1 MNTSPTICH
10 GDVLV
15 VLEGRARLTWYR
27 HGRAE
32 WSPVALWPN
41 AQQADRIRR
50 RIATGEPL
58 LIVAEAPETSVAA
71 LDEQLQSAPPA
82 VTALTGGESGEIV
95 DLRIPAFDWLPEDL
109 RRRGLEFLR
118 ESAEEVRHLPASLAP
133 SVVLEEPPPRGRN
146 VRFAHVL
153 RNAHAVHQ
161 DLAGIAAEAF
171 AEPRLLAAAA

>member
-1 MNTSPTICH
+1 MTTHPTICH

-15 VLEGRARLTWYR
+15 VLEGRRRLTWYR

-58 LIVAEAPETSVAA
+58 LIVAEAPEASIAV
-71 LDEQLQSAPPA
+71 LDEQLRGAPPA
-82 VTALTGGESGEIV
+82 VTALAGGEAGEVV
-95 DLRIPAFDWLPEDL
+95 DLTIPAFDWLPEEL
-109 RRRGLEFLR
+109 RRRGLAFLR
-118 ESAEEVRHLPASLAP
+118 ESAAAARELPAALAP
-133 SVVLEEPPPRGRN
+133 SIVLEEPPPRGRG

-153 RNAHAVHQ
+153 RDAHAVHR
-161 DLAGIAAEAF
+161 DLADIAAEAF
-171 AEPRLLAAAA
+171 AERRLAAVA